1 MRKFRY
7 AFGHDASR
15 SSVLGRSDAVIIN
28 MTTIA
33 ARKENYLKENYLE
46 RTLDVS
52 SISMAVIYPS
62 I

>member
-1 MRKFRY
+1 
-7 AFGHDASR
+7 
-15 SSVLGRSDAVIIN
+15 VIIN